1 MRKKVIVA
9 ATVVWMLAALAPA
22 AAALASHES
31 STMLTL
37 PGMVEVEGSS
47 IDLTTTTNRA
57 TIRVKTSGL
66 VPGNVYTLWGFSFS
80 NPSNCLVDGCGLDD
94 AADRPG
100 EVGFNVQQIAGHV
113 TGASGNVNLAGSI
126 SVENAQ
132 GAEYHIVVAEHGAL
146 DPENMPEAIKSA
158 GPGVQIGF
166 LGIPG

>member
-1 MRKKVIVA
+1 MRKKTIMA
-9 ATVVWMLAALAPA
+9 ATLFWMLAALAPA
-22 AAALASHES
+22 AAAPATLES

-47 IDLTTTTNRA
+47 IDLTATIGSA

-66 VPGNVYTLWGFSFS
+66 VSGNVYTLWGFSFS
-80 NPSNCLVDGCGLDD
+80 NPGNCVDGCGFDD
-94 AADRPG
+94 AADRPDA
-100 EVGFNVQQIAGHV
+100 VGFNVQQIAGHV

-158 GPGVQIGF
+158 GPGVQIGL
-166 LGIPG
+166 LGLPG